1 MECRRTIW
9 LGLCCLGGVLGC
21 HHESTNPLQSAN
33 VTAQQ
38 TTRKAPDGTVIHTEP
53 DPPKRPPTA
62 ATCSTYGDWYSQAA
76 REPGIGQ
83 AQAQQLRDTALK
95 AYQQAMQIDP
105 KYLPAYR
112 STAALYWD
120 LNDPSHAA
128 QMYQKALQ
136 IYPKDARLW
145 YELGLGQFRQKEYAE
160 GLTAMEKAHTL
171 ESENR
176 EYSNAYGYA
185 LARAGRYDQ
194 ALIVFARHNDPAR
207 AHYNLARMLAH
218 MGQAEQSME
227 QVRLALN
234 QDPSLNEARQLEAE
248 LQGRPWPATEEIR
261 PAGGPQATPAQPV
274 QPVIFLDSAVPV
286 ESANPTTAT
295 PQVPPPPMLY
305 GQPASR

>member
-21 HHESTNPLQSAN
+21 HHEPTNPLQSAN
-33 VTAQQ
+33 VAQQ
-38 TTRKAPDGTVIHTEP
+38 STRKAPDGTVIHTEP
-53 DPPKRPPTA
+53 DAPKHAPTA

-83 AQAQQLRDTALK
+83 AKAQQLRDTALK
-95 AYQQAMQIDP
+95 AYQQALQIDP
-105 KYLPAYR
+105 KYLPTYR
-112 STAALYWD
+112 SMAALYWD

-136 IYPKDARLW
+136 VYPTDARLW
-145 YELGLGQFRQKEYAE
+145 YEMGLSLFRQKEYAG
-160 GLTAMEKAHTL
+160 GLAALEKAQTL

-194 ALIVFARHNDPAR
+194 ALSVFARHNDPAR
-207 AHYNLARMLAH
+207 AQYNLARMLAH
-218 MGQAEQSME
+218 MGQAEQSLE
-227 QVRLALN
+227 HVRLALN

-248 LQGRPWPATEEIR
+248 LQGRPWPANEEIR
-261 PAGGPQATPAQPV
+261 PAGGNQETPPQPV
-274 QPVIFLDSAVPV
+274 QPVVFLDSAVPV
-286 ESANPTTAT
+286 EPTHATNTAV
-295 PQVPPPPMLY
+295 PPIPPPPMLY
-305 GQPASR
+305 GQPPSP